1 MNSLDGFLYGLNLAS
16 TWTNLGFALIGCFLG
31 TLVGVLPGIGPLA
44 TVSMLMGMTI
54 FLDPLSSM
62 VMLAGIY
69 YGAAYG
75 GSTTAIL
82 CNLPG
87 EASAVMSCL
96 DGHQM
101 ARRGRA
107 GAALAT
113 AALASLFAGCFATAV
128 IAFLG
133 PLLSEYA
140 LRFNAPEYFALLLVG
155 IIACVLFSK
164 GSVLKALTM
173 ACMGIVLG
181 TIGQDIETGAARLTF
196 GSPLLREGIGTV
208 ALSMGLF
215 GLAEI
220 ILNLSQSETRQVVGY
235 EIGSMMLTRQ
245 EFRDA
250 APAAVR
256 GTMIGSLF
264 GLLPG
269 GGVTLSTFAAYIVEQ
284 RISRHPE
291 RLGTGA
297 IEGLAA
303 PEAANNA
310 AAQTS
315 FIPLLTLGIPT
326 SASMALLLGVMIMQG
341 IQPGP
346 EVITKNPQLFWGVIA
361 SMLIGNVML
370 VIINL
375 PLINIWVQLL
385 KVPYQILFP
394 IIIALCCVG
403 AYSAELSSVDLIA
416 LSCFT
421 GLGVMLS
428 ALGFQLVPLLVG
440 FILGPLAEESLRR
453 SMAIAGG
460 DASVFLTR
468 PVSAAIVGALVLM
481 VIVVALPKFR
491 AKRDLLTD

>member
-1 MNSLDGFLYGLNLAS
+1 MNSLDGFLYGFSLAS
-16 TWTNLGFALIGCFLG
+16 SWTNLGFALIGCFLG

-101 ARRGRA
+101 AKKGRA

-140 LRFNAPEYFALLLVG
+140 LRFNAPEYFTLLLLG
-155 IIACVLFSK
+155 IIACVLFSN
-164 GSVLKALTM
+164 GSLVKALTM

-181 TIGQDIETGAARLTF
+181 TVGQDIETGAARLTF
-196 GSPLLREGIGTV
+196 GWPPLTEGIGTV

-220 ILNLSQSETRQVVGY
+220 IRNLSHPDARQVVGY
-235 EIGSMMLTRQ
+235 KIGSMLLTKQ
-245 EFRDA
+245 EFRAA

-256 GTMIGSLF
+256 GTLLGSLM

-291 RLGTGA
+291 RFGTGE
-297 IEGLAA
+297 IQGLAA

-361 SMLIGNVML
+361 SMLIGNIML

-385 KVPYQILFP
+385 KVPYRILFP

-403 AYSAELSSVDLIA
+403 AYSAELTTVDLIA
-416 LSCFT
+416 LSFFT
-421 GLGVMLS
+421 AFGVLLAS
-428 ALGFQLVPLLVG
+428 LGFQPVPLLVG

-453 SMAIAGG
+453 SMAISGG
-460 DASVFLTR
+460 DATVFVTR
-468 PVSAAIVGALVLM
+468 PVSAAIVGAIVLM
-481 VIVVALPKFR
+481 VIVAGLPKFR
-491 AKRDLLTD
+491 AKRELLTQ